1 MKFGGTKMTGS
12 SILTILGV
20 ICLATVIVSA
30 ILLSNVV
37 SVTRTVHG
45 SVTVGSLTTYTP
57 APGGGY
63 ESLVDLPAS
72 DPMINTM
79 YKFRVPVTGTSS
91 ESANLMFV
99 FSGTGVTGASSV
111 SLNVWTGGFS
121 GLTGTYSAG
130 AHTLTFTYPITLS
143 ASQVNYDC
151 FMVYNNAGTF
161 TMDVSVYS
169 A

>member
-1 MKFGGTKMTGS
+1 MTGS

-20 ICLATVIVSA
+20 ICLATIIVSA

-37 SVTRTVHG
+37 SVTRTAHG
-45 SVTVGSLTTYTP
+45 PVTVGALTTYTP

-63 ESLVDLPAS
+63 ESLVYLPAS

-91 ESANLMFV
+91 ELANLVFV
-99 FSGTGVTGASSV
+99 FSGSGVTGANSV
-111 SLNVWTGGFS
+111 QLNVWEGGFT
-121 GLTGTYSAG
+121 GLGGTYSVG
-130 AHTLTFTYPITLS
+130 AQTLTFNLPITLTTG
-143 ASQVNYDC
+143 QVNYDF
-151 FMVYNNAGTF
+151 FMIYKNAGTF
-161 TMDVSVYS
+161 TMDISVYS